1 MIGWGFNMRGTI
13 DLRRNNLKKSSTSS
27 VPKPATTN
35 LNVVMNLCLTSVRSL
50 DTWQRNVFQGRR

>member
-1 MIGWGFNMRGTI
+1 MIGWGVNMRGTI

-35 LNVVMNLCLTSVRSL
+35 LNVPMNLCLTSVRSL
-50 DTWQRNVFQGRR
+50 DTW